1 LKVRRQVEDHRVPPL
16 AFAAGPPLPAGSQRA
31 LNPTLASTFGRLP
44 QRSRLRA
51 VLASA
56 RWQNYGTLAALGLT
70 LALPC
75 MAELPQQN
83 LELNFRLVADEP
95 VPHEASH
102 ADVTMSTRSTA
113 VERTWL
119 HQLQVLNGEWGTFHI
134 GRSMPVQWT
143 RAVAGPVPTPARV
156 GSAAGSQRGSVVNE
170 ITWLQAGQ
178 ALAAR
183 VRWPG
188 GNQPAVLDI
197 QVSLDQIDDH
207 KGNDM
212 PATRQS
218 QVATTLT
225 VPLEHWVTL
234 ASSQA
239 VGRADVR
246 ATLSTQSLQDPARQ
260 LLQVLVHVP

>member
-1 LKVRRQVEDHRVPPL
+1 ML
-16 AFAAGPPLPAGSQRA
+16 
-31 LNPTLASTFGRLP
+31 
-44 QRSRLRA
+44 
-51 VLASA
+51 
-56 RWQNYGTLAALGLT
+56 
-70 LALPC
+70 
-75 MAELPQQN
+75 
-83 LELNFRLVADEP
+83 
-95 VPHEASH
+95 
-102 ADVTMSTRSTA
+102 
-113 VERTWL
+113 
-119 HQLQVLNGEWGTFHI
+119 
-134 GRSMPVQWT
+134 
-143 RAVAGPVPTPARV
+143 TPARA
-156 GSAAGSQRGSVVNE
+156 GSAAGSQRGAIVNDV
-170 ITWLQAGQ
+170 TWLQAGQ
-178 ALAAR
+178 ALSAR
-183 VRWPG
+183 ARWPG

-197 QVSLDQIDDH
+197 QVSLDQVDDH